1 MITRVTEW
9 VLTGYD
15 CRYGEIYTRV
25 PYNVATASLVLDSV
39 WSRYGRLPPRMLAE
53 PYNRGL
59 FDDCI
64 NAFMEWV
71 GETSDAMRSKYLR
84 QMATDCTH
92 YFLGSFANR
101 SPDHDRLLNSTKEQ
115 VRKELNKIME
125 REAYG

>member
-1 MITRVTEW
+1 MGSSTYWYRVDAYSFKHFVKVEDKVDKLEQKLYEKYKPTFDADMDRFNREW
-9 VLTGYD
+9 
-15 CRYGEIYTRV
+15 EE
-25 PYNVATASLVLDSV
+25 V
-39 WSRYGRLPPRMLAE
+39 W
-53 PYNRGL
+53 
-59 FDDCI
+59 D
-64 NAFMEWV
+64 V
-71 GETSDAMRSKYLR
+71 MRSKYLR